1 MPVSSVFKQQL
12 LLHKLT
18 CMKKCLLNNRIYFK
32 SIYSLLFCLALAF
45 SPASRAQQ
53 KQSGKANTSTPI
65 NKRTIY
71 GLASFYANKFEGRR
85 TSNGEIFSQS
95 KYTCACN
102 MLPMGTCVKIT
113 NLRNGRSVIVKV
125 NDKLHPR
132 MRRVADL
139 SKSAAKRLGYLGWGV
154 TRVKVEV
161 IGKTLSSLNERF
173 AANQHK

>member
-1 MPVSSVFKQQL
+1 
-12 LLHKLT
+12 
-18 CMKKCLLNNRIYFK
+18 MKKRLLNNRFYFK
-32 SIYSLLFCLALAF
+32 SICSLLFCAALAF

-53 KQSGKANTSTPI
+53 KQPGKANTSTPT

-85 TSNGEIFSQS
+85 TSSGEIFSQN

-102 MLPMGTCVKIT
+102 MLPMGTWVKIT
-113 NLRNGRSVIVKV
+113 NLRNGRTVIVKV

-139 SKSAAKRLGYLGWGV
+139 SKSAAKRLGYIGWGI
-154 TRVKVEV
+154 TRVKLEV
-161 IGKTLSSLNERF
+161 IGKTRPSQSEGF

>member
-1 MPVSSVFKQQL
+1 
-12 LLHKLT
+12 
-18 CMKKCLLNNRIYFK
+18 MKKCLLNNTVYFK
-32 SIYSLLFCLALAF
+32 SIYLLFFCLALAF
-45 SPASRAQQ
+45 SAVSHAQQ
-53 KQSGKANTSTPI
+53 KRSGKANTSTPT

-85 TSNGEIFSQS
+85 TSSGEIFSQS

-102 MLPMGTCVKIT
+102 MLPMGTWVKIT
-113 NLRNGRSVIVKV
+113 NLRNGRTVIVKV

-139 SKSAAKRLGYLGWGV
+139 SKSAAKRLGYIGWGV

-161 IGKTLSSLNERF
+161 IGKTRPSQNELVV
-173 AANQHK
+173 ANQHK